1 MTQQSSI
8 QMDDGWRNMIKDLS
22 KAWGLPVNSTT
33 KVLRTCTIIVWA
45 VMGTTST
52 VQRYKTGAP
61 IGYQNPLTKS
71 RT

>member
-1 MTQQSSI
+1 
-8 QMDDGWRNMIKDLS
+8 MDDGWRNMIKDLS

-52 VQRYKTGAP
+52 VKDIKQRTDWVSESLDEK
-61 IGYQNPLTKS
+61 QNID
-71 RT
+71 